1 MSPPNVPLWHAG
13 YFELKLIKTQKTQEK
28 FLVSPLTAQNN
39 YIRGPTPGKE
49 LLPENSF

>member
-39 YIRGPTPGKE
+39 VDYTAYARKRAITR
-49 LLPENSF
+49 ENF